1 MKRTF
6 SILLLLLLIFAPSFT
21 FAASEPQWTE
31 AQTERLIHWMK
42 AADAEGL
49 GAAAV
54 GLPALQ
60 AAVNRGDDA
69 RRDEL
74 ATASAV
80 RLLQAHRNG

>member
-42 AADAEGL
+42 AA
-49 GAAAV
+49 V
-54 GLPALQ
+54 FTS
-60 AAVNRGDDA
+60 R
-69 RRDEL
+69 
-74 ATASAV
+74 
-80 RLLQAHRNG
+80 